1 MNGTFSSPL
10 MIFIGLNSNLK
21 QIGFADFNIDQ
32 YLDIG
37 AMPTRSLHIYT
48 FLSDTRR
55 DFQLIHRIQYLL
67 FDMSVGDYD
76 KSNQPDIIVLVHEW
90 RNTGYILHL
99 SLIHI

>member
-55 DFQLIHRIQYLL
+55 DFQLIHRIQY
-67 FDMSVGDYD
+67 F
-76 KSNQPDIIVLVHEW
+76 II
-90 RNTGYILHL
+90 
-99 SLIHI
+99 